1 MNVNNACPKK
11 SRLCMKIQGCSII
24 IAKHM
29 TLVQAII
36 LQKTIEDYVK
46 KVGTK
51 LNGNLYIV
59 S

>member
-1 MNVNNACPKK
+1 MSRNDSQPKT

-24 IAKHM
+24 VAKNM

-36 LQKTIEDYVK
+36 LQKTIEDYTK
-46 KVGTK
+46 KTGTK
-51 LNGNLYIV
+51 LNGNLYVV